1 MNDELDP
8 ANLLELTGGKP
19 PQRLVSLVPSLTES
33 LFDLGLGAYLSA
45 VTDYCI
51 HPGQFTAGLERIGG
65 TKNPDIERIIRLQP
79 DLVLANREENTRQ
92 AVEALTAAGI
102 PVWLSFPKTVYEM
115 LEGLWKLVQL
125 YPESAVVSKLRLL
138 NTVVDWARESLPE
151 QGVRYFC
158 PIWME
163 AGADGKRWWMTFNR
177 QTYAHDVL
185 RLCGGENVF
194 GERERRYPLAAD
206 IDTDQAEPPS
216 ERDTRY
222 PRLSLAEIIE
232 ADPQVVLLPS
242 EPFAFSQAHLAEMA
256 ELLRDTSAGKS
267 GRMYLV
273 DGSLIT
279 WHGTRVGKALQELP
293 QFFMT

>member
-1 MNDELDP
+1 MSANLNP
-8 ANLLELTGGKP
+8 ANLLDLTGGKP
-19 PQRLVSLVPSLTES
+19 PQRMVSLVPSLTES
-33 LFDLGLGAYLSA
+33 LFDLGLGNHLIA

-51 HPGQFTAGLERIGG
+51 HPQQFTAGLERIGG
-65 TKNPDIERIIRLQP
+65 TKNPDIERIIQLQP
-79 DLVLANREENTRQ
+79 DLVLANQEENTRQ

-102 PVWLSFPKTVYEM
+102 KVWVSFPKTVYEM
-115 LEGLWKLVQL
+115 LEGLWKLVQF
-125 YPESAVVSKLRLL
+125 YPESAAVAKLRLL
-138 NTVVDWARESLPE
+138 NTVVDWAREGTPE
-151 QGVRYFC
+151 QGVHYFC
-158 PIWME
+158 PIWLDT
-163 AGADGKRWWMTFNR
+163 AADGRRWWMTFNG
-177 QTYAHDVL
+177 QTYAHDLL

-194 GERERRYPLAAD
+194 GERERRYPLEAD
-206 IDTDQAEPPS
+206 LGSAPAEPPG

-222 PRLSLAEIIE
+222 PRLSLAEIIQ

-242 EPFAFSQAHLAEMA
+242 EPFAFSPTHLAEMY
-256 ELLRDTSAGKS
+256 ELLQETSAGQS